1 MRDKLRHVL
10 QYIEQHLGQPLG
22 SEELAREAC
31 LSVSRFHRVFKE
43 EVGVTPKKFIEKM
56 RLAKAHELLTQGEGA
71 VQDLAIQLGYNDYET
86 FSRAFKRQY
95 LFSPDDLKAIAIK
108 TKSVIEGESKLF
120 VISADDLNPE
130 TLRQKMI
137 EKLEEE
143 GIDLNDIEHSKA
155 LMFQHL
161 DLSPNPGPDSELIR
175 NKFVVSSGVPLW
187 EQLIEDLIKTSDQ

>member
-1 MRDKLRHVL
+1 MRDQLRHVL
-10 QYIEQHLGQPLG
+10 QYIEQHLGQPLS

-31 LSVSRFHRVFKE
+31 LSVSRFHRVFKA
-43 EVGVTPKKFIEKM
+43 EVGATPKKFIEKM
-56 RLAKAHELLTQGEGA
+56 RLAKAHELLAKGEGA
-71 VQDLAIQLGYNDYET
+71 VQDLAIELGYNDYET

-95 LFSPDDLKAIAIK
+95 HFSPDDLKAIAIK

-120 VISADDLNPE
+120 VITAEDLNPE

-155 LMFQHL
+155 LMIQHL
-161 DLSPNPGPDSELIR
+161 DLSPNPDSESELIK
-175 NKFVVSSGVPLW
+175 NKYVVSSGVPLW
-187 EQLIEDLIKTSDQ
+187 EQLINDLIKPSDK